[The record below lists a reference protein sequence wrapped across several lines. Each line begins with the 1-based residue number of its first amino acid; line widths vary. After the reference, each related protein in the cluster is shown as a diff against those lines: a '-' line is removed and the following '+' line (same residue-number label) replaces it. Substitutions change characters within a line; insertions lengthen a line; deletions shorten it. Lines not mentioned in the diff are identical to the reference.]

1 MKRKSTKLLTIIEF
15 AKMGNR
21 ARNKSLTAE
30 RRKEIASKA
39 AKARWSKIKKAQTN
53 A

>member
-1 MKRKSTKLLTIIEF
+1 MKKTKNPCMTLAEF
-15 AKMGNR
+15 SKLGNR
-21 ARNKSLTAE
+21 ARNKSLSPE

-39 AKARWSKIKKAQTN
+39 ANARWSKTKKAQTN